1 MELCAPYLSRFSKQ
15 IICTRASEKKRNRA
29 RLLMHLPVLLQEVVE
44 ALRVKSG
51 ETFLDCTVGSGG
63 HSIAVAEAAEGP
75 VVIIGLD
82 EDEDALARAKKR
94 FEEVGIRASLIRKNF
109 RHLDIALAEA
119 RTSALDAILM
129 DLGVST
135 DELLASGRGFSF
147 NTDEPLLMSF
157 RKNPEGSITAR
168 QVVNEWGEEN
178 LATILEGFGGERYAK
193 RIARAI
199 AEARVQAPIETSKTL
214 ADIVSSVV
222 PRSGKTHPATKTF
235 QAIRMAV
242 NDELSALEEGLHKA
256 FAALNAGG
264 RLAVISFHSGEDRI
278 VKRFFKKAEKEGKGT
293 TSKKPIVPSREE
305 VQRNSRARSA
315 KLRVFIKK

>member
-1 MELCAPYLSRFSKQ
+1 
-15 IICTRASEKKRNRA
+15 
-29 RLLMHLPVLLQEVVE
+29 MHLPVLLQEVVE
-44 ALRVKSG
+44 VLRVKSG

-63 HSIAVAEAAEGP
+63 HSVAVAEAAKGF

-94 FEEVGIRASLIRKNF
+94 FEETGIRASLIQKNF
-109 RHLDIALAEA
+109 RHLDVALTDA
-119 RTSALDAILM
+119 RASNPDAILM

-157 RKNPEGSITAR
+157 RKNPDGGITAR
-168 QVVNEWGEEN
+168 QVVNEWSEEN
-178 LATILEGFGGERYAK
+178 LALILEGFGGEQYAK
-193 RIARAI
+193 HIARAI
-199 AEARVQAPIETSKTL
+199 AEARVRAPIETSKTL
-214 ADIVSSVV
+214 TDLVSSVV
-222 PRSGKTHPATKTF
+222 PRSGKAHPATKTF

-242 NDELSALEEGLHKA
+242 NDELPSLEEGLRKA
-256 FAALNAGG
+256 FAALNVGG

-278 VKRFFKKAEKEGKGT
+278 VKRFFKKAGKEGKGT
-293 TSKKPIVPSREE
+293 ASKKPIVPSREE
-305 VQRNSRARSA
+305 IQRNQRARSA